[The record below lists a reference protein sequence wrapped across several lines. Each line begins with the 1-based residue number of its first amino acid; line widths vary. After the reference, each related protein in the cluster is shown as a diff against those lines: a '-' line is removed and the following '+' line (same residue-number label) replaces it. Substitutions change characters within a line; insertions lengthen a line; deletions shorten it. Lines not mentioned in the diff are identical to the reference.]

1 MKTPGS
7 CCGAPLM
14 ARPRRG
20 TLKRR
25 PTKQGTSYGV
35 SFTYRGE
42 EFYKHF
48 GGEWEGW
55 DEERAAEEQRF
66 LMEKVNRGEWT
77 PAKAAPARRLAG
89 AASPSFQVEA
99 SQWLHRRKM
108 RAGDPDG
115 RTKTIRD
122 LEWRLSVVM
131 DKFGPEPID
140 RVDFAL
146 ADELVVELC
155 EERAAIERAEAE
167 GVPLTRSVRDPR
179 TGRSYEARRR
189 GISNGSIRKALDVA
203 DRVLR
208 DAQKRGVLAGEVP
221 ALKSAAPKADR
232 PRRSF
237 LEAEQIAAVLRA
249 ADLIEA
255 EHRGLDWEMVA
266 AIRASGRSTA
276 ALARE
281 LAVSDTLIRKVRRGE
296 LWNGEAGP
304 RNRNDVPRRV
314 IIETLIL
321 GGLRVSELCGLD
333 GGHIDLGG
341 GRLRIPRSATKSD
354 AGERSVPTVPT
365 LHRALTEH
373 RNRYPS
379 GTGRPAF
386 PTRNDTRQNPD
397 NIRSRILAAV
407 RERANTLL
415 EDEGRLQIAH
425 MTPHTLRRT
434 FASILAVC
442 DVPPRRAM
450 YLMGHTDPTLT
461 LAVYQQVLDM
471 GKGSVALLEGTLG
484 CSLAEAR
491 AIYNG
496 ESTVADILGTNPEP
510 TETRPRGSGRSN
522 ARAPR
527 NGRRQRRVSGTNP
540 EPSGENA

>member
-1 MKTPGS
+1 
-7 CCGAPLM
+7 
-14 ARPRRG
+14 
-20 TLKRR
+20 
-25 PTKQGTSYGV
+25 
-35 SFTYRGE
+35 
-42 EFYKHF
+42 
-48 GGEWEGW
+48 
-55 DEERAAEEQRF
+55 
-66 LMEKVNRGEWT
+66 
-77 PAKAAPARRLAG
+77 
-89 AASPSFQVEA
+89 
-99 SQWLHRRKM
+99 
-108 RAGDPDG
+108 
-115 RTKTIRD
+115 
-122 LEWRLSVVM
+122 
-131 DKFGPEPID
+131 
-140 RVDFAL
+140 
-146 ADELVVELC
+146 VVELC
-155 EERAAIERAEAE
+155 EERAAIERAELE
-167 GVPLTRSVRDPR
+167 GVPLTRSIRDPR

-189 GISNGSIRKALDVA
+189 GISNGSIRKALDA
-203 DRVLR
+203 AERVLR
-208 DAQKRGVLAGEVP
+208 DAHKRGVLTGEVP
-221 ALKSAAPKADR
+221 SLKSAAPKADR

-255 EHRGLDWEMVA
+255 EHRGLDWETVA
-266 AIRASGRSTA
+266 ATRASGRSAA

-333 GGHIDLGG
+333 GPHIDLVG
-341 GRLRIPRSATKSD
+341 GRVRIPRSATKSE
-354 AGERSVPTVPT
+354 AGERSVPTVPA

-379 GTGRPAF
+379 GPGQPAF
-386 PTRNDTRQNPD
+386 PTRNDTRQTPD
-397 NIRSRILAAV
+397 NIRARILAAV
-407 RERANTLL
+407 RERANALL
-415 EDEGRLQIAH
+415 EAEGRLQIAH

-471 GKGSVALLEGTLG
+471 GKGSVGLLEATLG
-484 CSLAEAR
+484 CSVAEAR

-496 ESTVADILGTNPEP
+496 ESTVTDILGTNPEP
-510 TETRPRGSGRSN
+510 TKKPARGSGRSN
-522 ARAPR
+522 AREPR
-527 NGRRQRRVSGTNP
+527 NGRRQRGVSGTNP
-540 EPSGENA
+540 ERSGENA